1 MAKAD
6 LVDEA
11 ITLLKDG
18 ITKIPA
24 DKGLSSLYQTCAK
37 LLTKD
42 NRTEEAIKLLREG
55 MRSIPDGKGRYNLVV
70 YAIYLYA
77 QSKDEANLA
86 IFLKGTGND
95 AMHPRQ
101 LWLGRTILLQI
112 QQEWKQAAE
121 YARRGRS
128 EFTTFI
134 DLVIQEAFS
143 WLCANQPEVAE
154 QALTY
159 GRKLKRMQG
168 NSFLWLA
175 AFIALRNGKSAEA
188 RNYLGDFLGSNPLAE
203 DEEVSEERLIRLWDQ
218 PIDSF
223 GVAPNFVFPTLPQSL
238 TGLAEPVTRQPN
250 SPPLIPDL
258 LPLTNRQI
266 TYAVTT
272 TKNSGQAVLVVA
284 TEWESKYGGLS
295 TFNRE
300 LCKSISR
307 AGHKV
312 CCLIPRATPEEL
324 QAAKVAG
331 VELVI
336 ATPTEEATDREL
348 LFRRPILPTGFAP
361 QIIIGHD
368 RITGAF
374 AQAQAA
380 DYFPESKFL
389 LFIHTAPGEIEW
401 YKTRLDGDNTA
412 TETAE
417 QREKAQRRLASKAD
431 LVVAVGPRL
440 RREVE
445 ANLIGLETSIIQFNP
460 GLGETKQ
467 PNRPLESIYCLLL
480 GRAEDESL
488 KGLDIAAR
496 ALGKLL
502 QKQSDAFPVK
512 PELII
517 RGAVPK
523 TGDRLREKLIGISG
537 TNLNVRVK
545 EYTSEIERIT
555 EDIQRASLLLMPSR
569 KEGFGLVGLEAITLG
584 IPILISSNSGL
595 AELIREKIPLEITTR
610 CIIPVTDNLEDDS
623 QAWAQAIE
631 FVLLDREAA
640 FARANLL
647 QSSFANSIS
656 WEQSIDELFH
666 TLAEIIG

>member
-1 MAKAD
+1 M
-6 LVDEA
+6 
-11 ITLLKDG
+11 
-18 ITKIPA
+18 
-24 DKGLSSLYQTCAK
+24 
-37 LLTKD
+37 
-42 NRTEEAIKLLREG
+42 REG

-77 QSKDEANLA
+77 QRKDEANLA
-86 IFLKGTGND
+86 SFLKGTGKD
-95 AMHPRQ
+95 AINAKQ

-112 QQEWKQAAE
+112 QQEWEQAAE

-128 EFTTFI
+128 EFPTFI
-134 DLVIQEAFS
+134 DLAIQEAFS
-143 WLCANQPEVAE
+143 RLCTNQPEVAE
-154 QALTY
+154 QALTFDLKLRR
-159 GRKLKRMQG
+159 GRG

-175 AFIALRNGKSAEA
+175 AFIALRNGKPAEA
-188 RNYLGDFLGSNPLAE
+188 RDYLSDFLDYPLAE

-218 PIDSF
+218 PIDLF
-223 GVAPNFVFPTLPQSL
+223 GIAPNFVFPTLPPSL

-258 LPLTNRQI
+258 LPPTNRQV
-266 TYAVTT
+266 THAETT

-284 TEWESKYGGLS
+284 TEWDSKYGGLS

-307 AGHKV
+307 AGHTV
-312 CCLIPRATPEEL
+312 CCLVPRAAPEEL

-331 VELVI
+331 VELVV

-348 LFRRPILPTGFAP
+348 LFRRPNLPTGFAP

-412 TETAE
+412 AETAE
-417 QREKAQRRLASKAD
+417 QREKAQRQIASKAD

-445 ANLIGLETSIIQFNP
+445 ANLIGLKTSIIQFNP

-488 KGLDIAAR
+488 RGLI
-496 ALGKLL
+496 LP
-502 QKQSDAFPVK
+502 PV
-512 PELII
+512 
-517 RGAVPK
+517 
-523 TGDRLREKLIGISG
+523 
-537 TNLNVRVK
+537 
-545 EYTSEIERIT
+545 
-555 EDIQRASLLLMPSR
+555 
-569 KEGFGLVGLEAITLG
+569 
-584 IPILISSNSGL
+584 
-595 AELIREKIPLEITTR
+595 
-610 CIIPVTDNLEDDS
+610 
-623 QAWAQAIE
+623 
-631 FVLLDREAA
+631 
-640 FARANLL
+640 
-647 QSSFANSIS
+647 
-656 WEQSIDELFH
+656 H
-666 TLAEIIG
+666 